1 MSPLLIGILVAGG
14 VLILLSIGYINHSL
28 ERAKLERARLTAEL
42 NARLKVCQNTSSQL
56 PGQFMSP
63 ELKKLL
69 LSYEAHLLTK
79 LLRVDRKNQRA
90 QQQLDAT
97 RNLLAQTDIPV
108 DNAPLK
114 IDNPVTAKEVRSQ
127 LENVRQLLTQAHL
140 EGLLDKATLAQWSN
154 QIRQQLIAI
163 ALDMFNVVAEQAMRD
178 KKPRV
183 AKLQYERAVTYLNN
197 LNSPAHAQ
205 ELERYKQLMKMAEI
219 ATVRAE
225 QANPDENNE
234 LSAGLQELEQSD
246 DSWKKKAVYDD

>member
-1 MSPLLIGILVAGG
+1 MSPLLIGVLVAGG
-14 VLILLSIGYINHSL
+14 ILLLLSIGFINHSL

-42 NARLKVCQNTSSQL
+42 NARIKVCQNTSSQL

-69 LSYEAHLLTK
+69 LSYEAHLLGK
-79 LLRVDRKNQRA
+79 LVRADRKNQRA
-90 QQQLDAT
+90 QQQMDALRT
-97 RNLLAQTDIPV
+97 ALAQADIPV

-114 IDNPVTAKEVRSQ
+114 IDNPITAKEVRSQ
-127 LENVRQLLTQAHL
+127 LENVRQLLTQAHQ
-140 EGLLDKATLAQWSN
+140 EGLLDKASLQQWTT
-154 QIRQQLIAI
+154 QIRQQLIAL
-163 ALDMFNVVAEQAMRD
+163 ALDMFQVVAQQAMRD
-178 KKPRV
+178 RKPRV
-183 AKLQYERAVTYLNN
+183 AKLQYERAIAYLQN

-219 ATVRAE
+219 AVVRAE